1 MNPVT
6 WLGGVDKYEFVGE
19 VCAQEVDDTM
29 PKSSKAKSHELGVYR
44 GRPTRRPF
52 GLRTQIDAF
61 NMILQTP
68 AVSIHMVLVTE
79 MKTLVANLVKRASVV
94 VVVHVRSKTIAM
106 KHHTGVSITQL
117 YVAVARI

>member
-6 WLGGVDKYEFVGE
+6 WLGGVNRYEFVGE
-19 VCAQEVDDTM
+19 VCAEEVDDTM
-29 PKSSKAKSHELGVYR
+29 PKSSKAKSHELGVDR

-61 NMILQTP
+61 NMILQPP
-68 AVSIHMVLVTE
+68 AVSINMVLVTK
-79 MKTLVANLVKRASVV
+79 MKTLVANLVKRANVV

-106 KHHTGVSITQL
+106 KHHTCVSITQL